1 MATCARQGSNSN
13 CRYSVFDHERATSLL
28 VDSPDLH
35 HANGHSCYY
44 YCPVRY
50 RIFRYNNSV
59 SDHGRRMSC
68 ATSLLHYS
76 HINPAVGARRFSA
89 AALTSKTILREI
101 RDAILTCARK
111 PTRVSLIYRT
121 LMDMRATATTSTTTV
136 ATTPAEAPKCDFK
149 NFLDAV
155 SLYF

>member
-13 CRYSVFDHERATSLL
+13 CRRCVFDHERATALL

-59 SDHGRRMSC
+59 SDHERRMSC

-76 HINPAVGARRFSA
+76 HINPAVHTLFVDSTPADCSSLQNSGRRFSA

-101 RDAILTCARK
+101 RDAILNAINVRSK
-111 PTRVSLIYRT
+111 A
-121 LMDMRATATTSTTTV
+121 DTSQLNLPH
-136 ATTPAEAPKCDFK
+136 ANGHACC
-149 NFLDAV
+149 
-155 SLYF
+155 YYY